1 MWEKDGAFMVSIST
15 LLLIIQAKGISKLVI
30 HEIYPTKISKR
41 RK

>member
-1 MWEKDGAFMVSIST
+1 MVSIST

-30 HEIYPTKISKR
+30 HEIYSTKISKR